1 MRIPEEKIEEI
12 RNSADIVDL
21 VSGYVQLKKRGKNF
35 IGLCPFHQEKTPSFT
50 VSQDKQIFHCFGCH
64 VGGNAFKFLMEFKS
78 ISFIEAVEE
87 VAESVG
93 ITIQKEDSISGEL
106 KNELETYYEINVTAA
121 RFFSDNLLKNSAGKI
136 AAEYLSKRNLKQSTQ
151 KIFGLGYA
159 LQGWDEFVNLAK
171 ANNIDLE
178 MANKL
183 GLIDKKDGGGYY
195 DKFRDRIIF
204 PIFSTNGRVIGFGG
218 RILQKNTETAKYLNS
233 PESPVYQKRRSLYGL
248 YHAKDEIRKLDKAI
262 LVEGYMDLISL
273 YQFGVKNVVA
283 SSGTALTEEQAQLLS
298 RFTRNLVVLFD
309 ADAAGQ
315 NAAMRSIEIL
325 LKHDFEI
332 KILSLP
338 NGEDPD
344 TFINKNGKDAF
355 DEVLLKA
362 QSFLDYQSSRYEA
375 MGWFADAS
383 KQTEAIRELVK
394 SIALVNDEL
403 KRTILIKNIARKF
416 RLRENLIET
425 ELGKE
430 LNKNFSRDLRS
441 SRALSART
449 QEKID
454 KVIVEDQKENSLE
467 KEFIKLLF
475 EGNEAVIG
483 YILDNVPP
491 EDFKTDK
498 FRYIA
503 EIICDAYKKNIVSP
517 SAYIEKID
525 DPDIKNFILNLTMKE
540 ESISEK
546 VWEEY
551 VSDERRNQNLIRYT
565 HDTLKKYRL
574 QFFDEQIRDAN
585 AQMSK
590 AENES
595 QQLLLLKKLKE
606 LNEERKEFLNSEDPL
621 NDNY

>member
-159 LQGWDEFVNLAK
+159 LSGWDEFVNLAK

-298 RFTRNLVVLFD
+298 RFTKNLVVLFD

-338 NGEDPD
+338 KGEDPD
-344 TFINKNGKDAF
+344 TFINKNGKEAF
-355 DEVLLKA
+355 EEVLQKA

-441 SRALSART
+441 SKALSART

-475 EGNEAVIG
+475 EGNEEVIG

-503 EIICDAYKKNIVSP
+503 EIICEAYKKNIVSP

-525 DPDIKNFILNLTMKE
+525 DPEIKNYILNLTMKE

-551 VSDERRNQNLIRYT
+551 VSDERRNHNLIRYT
-565 HDTLKKYRL
+565 YDTLKRYRL
-574 QFFDEQIRDAN
+574 QFFDEQIRN
-585 AQMSK
+585 TNEQMSK

-606 LNEERKEFLNSEDPL
+606 LNEERKEFLNSEDPH
-621 NDNY
+621 NNNY